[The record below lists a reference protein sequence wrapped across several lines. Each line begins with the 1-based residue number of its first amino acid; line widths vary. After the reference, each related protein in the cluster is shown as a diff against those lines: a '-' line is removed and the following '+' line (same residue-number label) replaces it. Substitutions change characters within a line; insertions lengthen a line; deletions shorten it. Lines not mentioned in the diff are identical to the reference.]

1 MQELLKRKTFGY
13 NEGVKI
19 KTLHPWNVTPLEAVE
34 IQRSMRELVST
45 IEDFDKIERVAGVD
59 VNFNYKQNRARAAV
73 VVLGLPGMNGI
84 EEAAA
89 EGEISFP
96 YIPGLFAF
104 REIPLL
110 VPALEK
116 LKTQPHLVIVNGQG
130 MAHPERVG
138 LASHLGV
145 LTDTPT
151 IGCARSRFIGTHE
164 PPPKEKGAFTY
175 LYDNEEVI
183 GAVVRT
189 RTNAAPLY
197 VSIGHRVSLS
207 RAVEYV
213 LKCTRQFRLPE
224 PLRAAHRLTR
234 LMTDQ

>member
-1 MQELLKRKTFGY
+1 MQELLKRKKFGY
-13 NEGVKI
+13 NGWVKI
-19 KTLHPWNVTPLEAVE
+19 KILHPWDVTPLEAVE
-34 IQRSMRELVST
+34 IQRSIRELVSS
-45 IEDFDKIERVAGVD
+45 IDDFDKIQRVAGVD
-59 VNFNYKQNRARAAV
+59 VNFNYKKNRARAAV
-73 VVLGLPGMNGI
+73 VVLGFPRMNRI
-84 EEAAA
+84 DEAAA

-96 YIPGLFAF
+96 YLPGLFAF

-116 LKTQPHLVIVNGQG
+116 LTTQPHLMIVNGQG

-145 LTDTPT
+145 LTDIPT
-151 IGCARSRFIGTHE
+151 IGCARSRFIGTYQ
-164 PPPKEKGAFTY
+164 PPRKEKGASTY
-175 LYDNEEVI
+175 LYDNEKII

-189 RTNAAPLY
+189 RTNVAPLY
-197 VSIGHRVSLS
+197 VSIGHRISLS

-234 LMTDQ
+234 IINNK

>member
-13 NEGVKI
+13 NVGMKI
-19 KTLHPWNVTPLEAVE
+19 KTFHPWDVTPSEAVE
-34 IQRSMRELVST
+34 IQRSLRELVST
-45 IEDFDKIERVAGVD
+45 IDDFDQIDRVAGVD

-73 VVLGLPGMNGI
+73 VVLDFPGMNEI
-84 EEAAA
+84 DAAAA
-89 EGEISFP
+89 ECDISCP

-145 LTDTPT
+145 LTETPT
-151 IGCARSRFIGTHE
+151 IGCARSRFIGTHQI
-164 PPPKEKGAFTY
+164 PSKEKGAFTY
-175 LYDNEEVI
+175 LYDNDEII

-189 RTNAAPLY
+189 RTNVAPLY
-197 VSIGHRVSLS
+197 VSIGHRISLS

-234 LMTDQ
+234 MMNDE